1 MTRSISVSTTWI
13 FRFVWSG
20 EINFNFLCLCLFFCL
35 LGKACGWA
43 LIKCWI
49 WAWSVCPKTP
59 CCWKRFQCSKSWK
72 TFHELFSYSWRPT
85 WVPLVGRLRTLCF
98 FHTWETMSTLL
109 RNPGRLLRAATWAVG
124 QHSLPGAGGS
134 SCPLPF
140 LPGDNPAK
148 THKPTSVCARVR
160 ECLWACACVSL
171 WCVLW
176 MLSCDNWL
184 IDQYEGI
191 PHLKIALNRLKTL
204 IYNNGSISFL
214 LWQRINVSKTGI
226 WESQVVFISSW
237 NIIFLIYQNNPQI
250 C

>member
-35 LGKACGWA
+35 LGKACAWT

-49 WAWSVCPKTP
+49 WAWSVCLKTP
-59 CCWKRFQCSKSWK
+59 CCCKRFQCSKSWK
-72 TFHELFSYSWRPT
+72 TFTSCSAVAGGRREYHS
-85 WVPLVGRLRTLCF
+85 LVVCAHCF
-98 FHTWETMSTLL
+98 FHTRETVSTLL
-109 RNPGRLLRAATWAVG
+109 RNPGRLLRAATWAMG
-124 QHSLPGAGGS
+124 QHSLLGAGGS

-160 ECLWACACVSL
+160 ARLWACACVSS

-176 MLSCDNWL
+176 VLPCDNWL

-204 IYNNGSISFL
+204 IYNNGSIAFL
-214 LWQRINVSKTGI
+214 LWQRINVSKTRI
-226 WESQVVFISSW
+226 WESQVVFILSW